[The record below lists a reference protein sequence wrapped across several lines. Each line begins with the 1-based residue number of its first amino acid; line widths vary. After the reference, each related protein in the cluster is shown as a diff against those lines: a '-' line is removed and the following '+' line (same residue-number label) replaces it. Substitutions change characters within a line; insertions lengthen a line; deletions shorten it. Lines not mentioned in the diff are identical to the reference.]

1 MIVIIL
7 TIIGILMMIIL
18 KIVQCIRKRK
28 SAKKYNQIDR
38 SKPQGGKEDVL
49 GGDIMIKGKDQEKKP
64 LNVVAPKQS
73 ATPLMDDD
81 DDFLAGGQL
90 PKKPQ
95 INEDEFQDDFLAGNN
110 GDDNEIKDEAF

>member
-81 DDFLAGGQL
+81 DFLAGGQL